1 MRGDRTMQPDHRP
14 TPTQIIGELLRN
26 HPEAASLLARATH
39 WQSLAVWSAATA
51 RRKLAAAQAAR
62 LAYEELGHLLE
73 PRHRHLINL
82 VVGLLL
88 LLVLSAALFLL
99 DLIELG
105 GLRSVPAAL
114 AATTV
119 WLTGAWLGAAAARQR
134 RWTLVAAI
142 TGAAFLLGFL
152 LVALHGVGSYPAW
165 PDAGRRAAFGA
176 LTGAFILVLTA
187 GAAALMA
194 HLESSRL
201 LAARRRWYRAQA
213 AYEEA
218 AETEQAD
225 AQAAAV
231 ARESWLGLVRARV
244 TTIAPDDDHLVE
256 ATVARA
262 AALAGTDRP
271 QLPSP

>member
-1 MRGDRTMQPDHRP
+1 MRPDHRP
-14 TPTQIIGELLRN
+14 TPAQIIGELLHY
-26 HPEAASLLARATH
+26 HPEAASLLARAAH
-39 WQSLAVWSAATA
+39 WRSLAVWSAARA
-51 RRKLAAAQAAR
+51 RRKFAAAQAAR

-73 PRHRHLINL
+73 PRRHPINL

-88 LLVLSAALFLL
+88 LLVLSAGLVML

-114 AATTV
+114 AATAV
-119 WLTGAWLGAAAARQR
+119 WLTGAWLGAVAARQR

-142 TGAAFLLGFL
+142 TGAAFLLGIL
-152 LVALHGVGSYPAW
+152 LVALHSIGPNPAW
-165 PDAGRRAAFGA
+165 PDVGRRAVFGA

-194 HLESSRL
+194 HLEPAGL

-218 AETEQAD
+218 TKTEQAD

-231 ARESWLGLVRARV
+231 ARESWLGLVRARA
-244 TTIAPDDDHLVE
+244 TTIAPDDDHLVQ

-262 AALAGTDRP
+262 AALVGNDRP
-271 QLPSP
+271 QLPSASSRPNC

>member
-1 MRGDRTMQPDHRP
+1 MRPDHRP
-14 TPTQIIGELLRN
+14 TPTQVIGELLRN

-39 WQSLAVWSAATA
+39 WQSLAGWSAARA

-73 PRHRHLINL
+73 PRRHPVNL
-82 VVGLLL
+82 VAGLLF
-88 LLVLSAALFLL
+88 LLVLSAALVLL

-105 GLRSVPAAL
+105 GLRSLPAAL
-114 AATTV
+114 AATAV
-119 WLTGAWLGAAAARQR
+119 WLTEAWLAAVAARRR

-142 TGAAFLLGFL
+142 VGAAFLLALL
-152 LVALHGVGSYPAW
+152 LVGLHSVSSYPAW
-165 PDAGRRAAFGA
+165 PDAGRRAVFGA

-194 HLESSRL
+194 HLEPARL

-213 AYEEA
+213 AYEAA

-225 AQAAAV
+225 ARAAAV
-231 ARESWLGLVRARV
+231 TRESWLGLVRAQV
-244 TTIAPDDDHLVE
+244 TTIGPDDDQFIQ

-262 AALAGTDRP
+262 TALLGTNRP
-271 QLPSP
+271 QLPPAE